1 MKTPNTESLVK
12 IYGESEKSAERFA
25 SLAQNFTK
33 IFEKE
38 DMEFFTAPGRTEIIG
53 NHTDHNG
60 GMILA
65 GSITLDTIA
74 AAAPNGTSVIRI
86 VSEGY
91 EGQITVDTQKLD
103 KETTGTV
110 ALVSG
115 MVEGAGK
122 FGYKVS
128 GFDAYVSTNVI
139 AAAGVSSSASFEM
152 LICSIMNY
160 FFNESR
166 MEYSDYA
173 RIGQYAENV
182 YWKKASGLM
191 DQMACAVGGTILLD
205 FSDVNKIQ
213 YRKVDFTFDKAGYDL
228 VIVNTGKGHADLSQ
242 DYSDVP
248 NEMKAVAAKLGVN
261 WLADTTL
268 ENLLVHVNEM
278 DNDRAVLRA
287 MHFFEENRR
296 VKEAAAA
303 VEAKDYEKVLRL
315 LEQSG
320 DSSWKWLQNCYTV
333 QDCSEQK
340 ITLTLALT
348 RLFLDKIGAGICR
361 VHGGGFAGVIMC
373 VVPKDRTQDY
383 VSYIAQYVGNDNV
396 YPMNVRDTG
405 AVHID

>member
-1 MKTPNTESLVK
+1 
-12 IYGESEKSAERFA
+12 
-25 SLAQNFTK
+25 
-33 IFEKE
+33 
-38 DMEFFTAPGRTEIIG
+38 MEFFTAPGRTEIIG

-228 VIVNTGKGHADLSQ
+228 VIVNTEAGK
-242 DYSDVP
+242 
-248 NEMKAVAAKLGVN
+248 
-261 WLADTTL
+261 
-268 ENLLVHVNEM
+268 
-278 DNDRAVLRA
+278 
-287 MHFFEENRR
+287 R
-296 VKEAAAA
+296 VKENPHD
-303 VEAKDYEKVLRL
+303 DYTEYNIV
-315 LEQSG
+315 
-320 DSSWKWLQNCYTV
+320 YTKL
-333 QDCSEQK
+333 SENLK
-340 ITLTLALT
+340 
-348 RLFLDKIGAGICR
+348 KEVNG
-361 VHGGGFAGVIMC
+361 
-373 VVPKDRTQDY
+373 K
-383 VSYIAQYVGNDNV
+383 
-396 YPMNVRDTG
+396 
-405 AVHID
+405 